1 MEHSYR
7 AGHNLSLL
15 IYASLE
21 TKLAFNNFNMSALLH
36 LSVCW
41 RNTPETVCP
50 PGTCLETK
58 ASFVVSVANLT
69 VTGQSGLSHPYFL
82 PLSDLT
88 PHWLHLAQQSIH
100 KSAKKCSTQSRD
112 KEVIKNGG
120 QMNSWRSRVDER
132 KKKNP
137 LCFSLFTG
145 EALITVQVKLN
156 MRDKQSSEGGWGKS
170 GRQEGEQ
177 SRGDGARQEPLNPDV
192 LFPVLYLWRKD
203 KTLDKH
209 KNLKGLE

>member
-88 PHWLHLAQQSIH
+88 PHWLHFAQQSIH
-100 KSAKKCSTQSRD
+100 KSARKNVLLSPEIKKSLKMEDRWTAEGAVWTR
-112 KEVIKNGG
+112 G
-120 QMNSWRSRVDER
+120 R
-132 KKKNP
+132 KKNP

-170 GRQEGEQ
+170 GGTIKRRRRSARAFKSWCFVSRLISLEERQDIGQ
-177 SRGDGARQEPLNPDV
+177 
-192 LFPVLYLWRKD
+192 
-203 KTLDKH
+203 T
-209 KNLKGLE
+209 